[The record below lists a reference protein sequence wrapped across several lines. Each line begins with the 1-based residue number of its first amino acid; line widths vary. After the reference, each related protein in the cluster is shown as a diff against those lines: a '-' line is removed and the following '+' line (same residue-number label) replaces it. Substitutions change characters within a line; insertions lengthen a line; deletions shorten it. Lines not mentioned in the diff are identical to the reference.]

1 MLVIAER
8 RCSVGITDRIGE
20 VTVLRVVDRDLHT
33 FHRTWRDGQDEQEGD
48 PATFHNFSS

>member
-8 RCSVGITDRIGE
+8 RCSVRIADRVGQVAI
-20 VTVLRVVDRDLHT
+20 LRVVDRDLHN

-48 PATFHNFSS
+48 PTAFHSFSS